1 MCLFKKRGLF
11 ALRHAVEKATLS
23 GMKQVVIGLS
33 TLSMA
38 ISQADQLMTPTS
50 VTTNGVSEFFSA
62 TNLINNSGLSA
73 AADATNYTSIT
84 HAAASATTA
93 WTTNNPNGA
102 GDYFLTTNPGTL
114 PVFTFT
120 LPEATNLNQMV
131 AWGYH
136 FGASNGN
143 EARKF
148 LVEFSEDGGTT
159 YPNSVTVESPAGE
172 FMIANPKTF
181 DFGGAYHANT
191 VRVSM
196 TDNHFGTGA
205 GGDRVGLGEI
215 KFYSVSDP
223 SLQLGSSL
231 VFNSN
236 GSDQTFQITINNAG
250 ASNPLTITSITP
262 GGTNG
267 NLFTLTES
275 LPVTIPAGES
285 YDFEVS
291 FAPGTL
297 NNSSIDANFQIES
310 NDPDLPSQTVPA
322 TGAIRDPWIQ
332 VDEPSFLG
340 DFARGQTP
348 GSAILKITNNGSSET
363 LTLDSANFGFNS
375 IGVFELSP
383 NAIPASIA
391 PGQSLDLPVTVH
403 SETTSQ
409 LPFLGG
415 LYGDLL
421 TVATNDFFA
430 PNATINLEANLAKLS
445 IPGSLVGWWPLDEGP
460 ADASGFSWPSNEN
473 GIINYSNPGAN
484 ANTGNSATMDGTM
497 FIDVPVTEYLNPESF
512 TVTLWAFP
520 DTGTGYQSPITS
532 RFDNAAIDGTTFG
545 YVLYNDINSRW
556 AFWSGD
562 ANPSTGFWNAIIEQ
576 PNTVALSAWSHL
588 AITYDAETETKTLYV
603 NGIAVGT
610 QNSPVA
616 RNLVK
621 NLHIGGG
628 GDDGLSFRFQG
639 RLDDLAIFCEAL
651 TEEQISVI
659 MSEGV
664 AGYIGAISPLAIT
677 GLTANGGQISVT
689 GVSGLRTGVSY
700 HLEAGTTL
708 EDFLPVPDSTF
719 TKDTLVL
726 PTLPALVEKLFIR
739 IVEGPGPVR

>member
-1 MCLFKKRGLF
+1 MHRLLLFSSLT
-11 ALRHAVEKATLS
+11 LAT
-23 GMKQVVIGLS
+23 
-33 TLSMA
+33 A
-38 ISQADQLMTPTS
+38 CADLLITPTG

-73 AADATNYTSIT
+73 TADATNYTSIT
-84 HAAASATTA
+84 HTAASATTA
-93 WTTNNPNGA
+93 WTTNNPNGV

-120 LPEATNLNQMV
+120 LPEVTNLNQMV

-172 FMIANPKTF
+172 FMISNSRTF
-181 DFGGAYHANT
+181 DFGGAYNADT

-196 TDNHFGTGA
+196 LDNHFGTGA

-250 ASNPLTITSITP
+250 ASNPLTVTSFTP

-267 NLFTLTES
+267 SLFSLTES

-291 FAPGTL
+291 FAPGAL
-297 NNSSIDANFQIES
+297 NNTLIDANFQIAS

-363 LTLDSANFGFNS
+363 LTLDSGSFAFDS
-375 IGVFELSP
+375 IGVFELGS
-383 NAIPASIA
+383 ITFPASIA
-391 PGQSLDLPVTVH
+391 PGQSLDIPVTVH
-403 SETTSQ
+403 SETIPEF
-409 LPFLGG
+409 PFLGG
-415 LYGDLL
+415 LYSDVL

-430 PNATINLEANLAKLS
+430 ANATINVEADLAKLS
-445 IPGSLVGWWPLDEGP
+445 IPGSLVGWWPLDDGP
-460 ADASGFSWPSNEN
+460 ADASGFAWPSNEN
-473 GIINYSNPGAN
+473 GVANYSNPGAN
-484 ANTGNSATMDGTM
+484 ANTGNSATLDGTV
-497 FIDVPVTEYLNPESF
+497 FIDVPFTEYLNPESF

-520 DTGTGYQSPITS
+520 DTGTGYQSAITS
-532 RFDNAAIDGTTFG
+532 RFDSAGIDGTTFG
-545 YVLYNDINSRW
+545 YVLYNDLNSRW

-562 ANPSTGFWNAIIEQ
+562 ANPSTGPWNTIIEQ
-576 PNTVALSAWSHL
+576 ANTIALSAWSHL

-610 QNSPVA
+610 QISPVT
-616 RNLVK
+616 RNLIK

-639 RLDDLAIFCEAL
+639 KLDDIGIFCEAL
-651 TEEQISVI
+651 SPEQIMTI
-659 MSEGV
+659 MDQGV
-664 AGYIGAISPLAIT
+664 GAFADLIETLAIT
-677 GLTANGGQISVT
+677 GLEIAGNRTTITAT
-689 GVSGLRTGVSY
+689 TGLRSGVNY
-700 HLEAGTTL
+700 HLETGNTL
-708 EDFLPVPDSTF
+708 EDFQPVPDTNF
-719 TKDTLVL
+719 TSDSVSIPSILSND
-726 PTLPALVEKLFIR
+726 PKLFIR